1 MRTETPETVTR
12 DPDAVARMAELE
24 TEVRMLRELLAEV
37 RANRDDW
44 RQRAERLLIDQNPHP
59 APVRNHSGG
68 PVASMAIRGRLI
80 AG

>member
-1 MRTETPETVTR
+1 MRIETPETGTR
-12 DPDAVARMAELE
+12 DPDVVARMAELE
-24 TEVRMLRELLAEV
+24 TEV

-44 RQRAERLLIDQNPHP
+44 RQRAERLLTDQNPYP

-68 PVASMAIRGRLI
+68 PVASMAIKSRLI

>member
-1 MRTETPETVTR
+1 MLTETPETVTR
-12 DPDAVARMAELE
+12 DPVAVARMAELE
-24 TEVRMLRELLAEV
+24 TEVRMLRELVAEV

-44 RQRAERLLIDQNPHP
+44 RARAERLLTDQNPYP

-68 PVASMAIRGRLI
+68 PVASMAIESRLT

>member
-12 DPDAVARMAELE
+12 DPDAVAWMAELE

-37 RANRDDW
+37 RANRDEW
-44 RQRAERLLIDQNPHP
+44 RQQAERLLIDQNPRP

-68 PVASMAIRGRLI
+68 PVASMAIRGRPI

>member
-1 MRTETPETVTR
+1 MRTETPETG
-12 DPDAVARMAELE
+12 DPDAAARMAELE
-24 TEVRMLRELLAEV
+24 IEVRMLRELLAEV

-44 RQRAERLLIDQNPHP
+44 RQRAERLQIDQSPYP

-68 PVASMAIRGRLI
+68 PVAPMASRGRLM

>member
-1 MRTETPETVTR
+1 MRTETLETVTR
-12 DPDAVARMAELE
+12 DPDAAARMAELE
-24 TEVRMLRELLAEV
+24 IEVRMLRELLAEV

-44 RQRAERLLIDQNPHP
+44 RLRAERLLIDQNPHP

-68 PVASMAIRGRLI
+68 PIASMAIRGRQI